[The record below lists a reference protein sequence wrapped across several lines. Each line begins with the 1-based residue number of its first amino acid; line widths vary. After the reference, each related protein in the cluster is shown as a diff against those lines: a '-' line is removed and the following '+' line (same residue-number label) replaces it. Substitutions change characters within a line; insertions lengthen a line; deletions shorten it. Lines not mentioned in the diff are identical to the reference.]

1 MANTTFTGPVR
12 SESTVKIST
21 KNTSTGVLT
30 DKAVMG
36 TNSTGD
42 TSSNTGGSVELKA
55 ASTNTLT
62 MQTYQASVTV
72 ADGATTGKEAAI
84 GMPANFIPMAVM
96 INVTTAATNAV
107 NLQDIGDDGDTD
119 SYLDGASIAVNSTGF
134 KGIFGCN
141 GVRGIGTG
149 TTGAT
154 GTADE
159 VEVVVSGDPG
169 ASGVTM
175 RITFL
180 GILGA

>member
-1 MANTTFTGPVR
+1 MANTTFSGPVR
-12 SESTVKIST
+12 SESTLKIST
-21 KNTSTGVLT
+21 KNTTTGVLT
-30 DKAVMG
+30 DKAIMG

-55 ASTNTLT
+55 ATTNTLT

-72 ADGATTGKEAAI
+72 ANGATTGKEASI

-96 INVTTAATNAV
+96 VNVTTASTNAV
-107 NLQDIGDDGDTD
+107 NLNDIGDDGDTD
-119 SYLDGASIAVNSTGF
+119 SYLDGAAIAVNSTGF
-134 KGIFGCN
+134 KGVFGCN
-141 GVRGIGTG
+141 GVRGLETGTG
-149 TTGAT
+149 GAT
-154 GTADE
+154 TTADE

-175 RITFL
+175 RLTFL